1 MERAYRVLGVKN
13 RALENIAR
21 IRKHRT
27 RRAGKERRWHTH
39 TGQQEERQGEGSPCP
54 RALFSET
61 DGELSLANNK
71 DEGHR
76 SEAHNTK
83 FKNFQSILRLQLQTC
98 HA

>member
-39 TGQQEERQGEGSPCP
+39 TGQQEERQGAGSPCP
-54 RALFSET
+54 
-61 DGELSLANNK
+61 
-71 DEGHR
+71 
-76 SEAHNTK
+76 
-83 FKNFQSILRLQLQTC
+83 
-98 HA
+98 